1 MTACND
7 FWKDAELISS
17 YSREQAV
24 ADGVLVDLLALTSP
38 GVCKRPTYC
47 TSSVWE
53 IVDKAVKNPR
63 WLNDLNGVIHDLNWM
78 ATCYDRQGTWGTWLF
93 LVIIKGA
100 GRKSKFT
107 FRATRDIDGAI
118 TYMLPEED

>member
-7 FWKDAELISS
+7 FDLISS

-63 WLNDLNGVIHDLNWM
+63 WLNDLNGVVHDLNWM
-78 ATCYDRQGTWGTWLF
+78 ALNYNRHGIQQTWLF
-93 LVIIKGA
+93 QVIIKGA

-107 FRATRDIDGAI
+107 FRATLDVCHPDSAI
-118 TYMLPEED
+118 TYMLPSED